1 VAHEV
6 VLPITPRAALLWGPL
21 QSLPYTGDVLR
32 ERLDGPE
39 SQRFADLANAA
50 MCEQALDWV
59 VSRVTDARFTS
70 REFPPVGPLMRVC
83 DGENAAS
90 LAVNQT
96 PPRLRPARL
105 W

>member
-1 VAHEV
+1 MA
-6 VLPITPRAALLWGPL
+6 
-21 QSLPYTGDVLR
+21 R
-32 ERLDGPE
+32 ERLDPQE

-59 VSRVTDARFTS
+59 VSTVNDLAFTS
-70 REFPPVGPLMRVC
+70 RGFPPVGPLMRVC

-96 PPRLRPARL
+96 PPRIRPARL